1 MRQHSRKYAFCG
13 HTRSPLMGLLVGDD
27 EEEDINS
34 VFVFSRYRCG
44 TGKCHSQLTV
54 EELRSFV
61 RQLYN
66 LPCSLSQA
74 PLLKVNTAVTLY
86 D

>member
-1 MRQHSRKYAFCG
+1 MSSDLDLLFYREAVLVP
-13 HTRSPLMGLLVGDD
+13 SP
-27 EEEDINS
+27 
-34 VFVFSRYRCG
+34 RYRCG
-44 TGKCHSQLTV
+44 GGKSQSHLTV

-74 PLLKVNTAVTLY
+74 PLLKVGGG
-86 D
+86 